1 MKTLLLVAALA
12 LATAPLAAQAKK
24 PGGLQAKLQA
34 AAGIVT
40 LTGWVTDSHCGAGG
54 ANAAHNA
61 AALEKCLRAGA
72 RLQFRTDDGKTY
84 FLDSFEKVKGVAGK
98 RVKLAGALNA
108 STNTI
113 AVGSVQP
120 Q

>member
-1 MKTLLLVAALA
+1 MKKLLPLVAALA
-12 LATAPLAAQAKK
+12 LAAAPLAAQKA
-24 PGGLQAKLQA
+24 GGLQEKLRK

-54 ANAAHNA
+54 ANAGHAA

-84 FLDSFEKVKGVAGK
+84 FLDSFDKVKGVAGK

-113 AVGSVQP
+113 AVGSVQA